1 MGSWDRAELQ
11 AAHDRFIEVANQSAA
26 QGEWGPWAE
35 MFTED
40 AEYVE
45 HHYGT
50 FHGRAEILNWISA
63 TMAGW
68 PNNEMTMFP
77 HDWCVCDEDSGP
89 VDLPDREPL
98 QRPR

>member
-1 MGSWDRAELQ
+1 MGTWDRAELQ
-11 AAHDRFIEVANQSAA
+11 AADDRFIEVANQSAA
-26 QGEWGPWAE
+26 QGQWGPWAE

-50 FHGRAEILNWISA
+50 FHGRAEILAWISA
-63 TMAGW
+63 TMAQW

-77 HDWCVCDEDSGP
+77 HDWCLAS
-89 VDLPDREPL
+89 
-98 QRPR
+98 